1 MHTSTRA
8 NLKKLTG
15 WIAAGATLIALGF
28 AVDGLTEVGHHA
40 FLILGGIAVGF
51 GAARETRAG

>member
-1 MHTSTRA
+1 MHTLTRA
-8 NLKKLTG
+8 NLKRLTG

-40 FLILGGIAVGF
+40 FLILDGIAVGF
-51 GAARETRAG
+51 GAARERHSD